1 MSLVGLHINVYL
13 AFLKD
18 KMEMILEKNPKK
30 PKKKKKTTIE
40 PYI

>member
-1 MSLVGLHINVYL
+1 MSLVGLYINVFL

-18 KMEMILEKNPKK
+18 KTEMILEKK
-30 PKKKKKTTIE
+30 TIE